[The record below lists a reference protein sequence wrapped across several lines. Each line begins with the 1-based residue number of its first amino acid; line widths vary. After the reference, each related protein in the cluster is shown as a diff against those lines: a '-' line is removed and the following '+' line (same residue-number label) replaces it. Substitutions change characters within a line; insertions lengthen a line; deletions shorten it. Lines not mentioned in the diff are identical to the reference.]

1 VRGASL
7 LIVAMWVGGSM
18 GGVSMTKDA
27 LRIFD
32 LVHIIG
38 QDRLQPHLMQPR
50 ALRL

>member
-1 VRGASL
+1 
-7 LIVAMWVGGSM
+7 M